1 VVVGFAPIGKAFP
14 GGPQEPGSCLMK
26 KRIHEPRSEKL
37 KGAGTQGLRDAGT
50 QHPTSNIQ
58 HPALDLE
65 RGPKDNGLRDSG
77 TQGP

>member
-1 VVVGFAPIGKAFP
+1 MQDEELTELRNGGADLPVVAGFAPIGKAFP

-50 QHPTSNIQ
+50 Q
-58 HPALDLE
+58 
-65 RGPKDNGLRDSG
+65 GPRTTGPRDH
-77 TQGP
+77 